1 MNHAFERLLKRI
13 DDELNLDVLPHVVL
27 SAKGHAARLL
37 AIAGQDH
44 LAAQVVAAPI
54 ELETSE

>member
-13 DDELNLDVLPHVVL
+13 DDEFNLVVLPQHVL
-27 SAKGHAARLL
+27 LAKGHAARLL
-37 AIAGQDH
+37 ADAGQVD

-54 ELETSE
+54 EKENQS